1 MDEIVEFK
9 KKKRDSIALCIE
21 TLDKDIVQYC
31 FEAEWKSDMNILI
44 KENALRK
51 TGNEKKN

>member
-1 MDEIVEFK
+1 MDEIVEV

-21 TLDKDIVQYC
+21 TLDKDIAQYY
-31 FEAEWKSDMNILI
+31 FEAERKSDMNILI